1 MIKILSTTKYA
12 GGTVVEKK
20 LNQYKV
26 PHLPYITNILS
37 KEITPAPN
45 SKLAKAGVQNII
57 LEKTY
62 RLLPKGLTDS
72 ENLSKVPKLRSKSIA
87 FKFKEEGESYLL
99 ELPKVDKKTDTK
111 MTRDFIGFMKDHS
124 QQSYYVLQLEELG
137 KRHVKTGFKPLG
149 ILTIDKSKKPLY
161 IFNKKLW
168 YIRGFFIN
176 SLFKNR
182 QEKLLT

>member
-1 MIKILSTTKYA
+1 MLI
-12 GGTVVEKK
+12 
-20 LNQYKV
+20 
-26 PHLPYITNILS
+26 ITNILS

-111 MTRDFIGFMKDHS
+111 MTRDFI
-124 QQSYYVLQLEELG
+124 
-137 KRHVKTGFKPLG
+137 
-149 ILTIDKSKKPLY
+149 
-161 IFNKKLW
+161 
-168 YIRGFFIN
+168 
-176 SLFKNR
+176 
-182 QEKLLT
+182 

>member
-87 FKFKEEGESYLL
+87 FKFKEEGESYLR

-111 MTRDFIGFMKDHS
+111 MTRDFIGFMNDHS
-124 QQSYYVLQLEELG
+124 WHPSRVTMY
-137 KRHVKTGFKPLG
+137 
-149 ILTIDKSKKPLY
+149 
-161 IFNKKLW
+161 FNW
-168 YIRGFFIN
+168 
-176 SLFKNR
+176 KNWAKDTLK
-182 QEKLLT
+182 QGLNPWEF